1 MVINLKHSNKRGNV
15 LFSFMSVTAT
25 NLPKKEVKMKDRT
38 RHNTE
43 QHNNDFHLYIINS
56 QTKDL
61 KPPNY

>member
-1 MVINLKHSNKRGNV
+1 
-15 LFSFMSVTAT
+15 MSVTAT

-61 KPPNY
+61 KTT